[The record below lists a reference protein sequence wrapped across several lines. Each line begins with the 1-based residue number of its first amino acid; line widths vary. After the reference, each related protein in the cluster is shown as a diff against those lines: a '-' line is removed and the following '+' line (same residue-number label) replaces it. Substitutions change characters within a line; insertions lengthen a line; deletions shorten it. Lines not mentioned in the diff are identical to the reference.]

1 MDVVTP
7 SSDDDRVQ
15 VMVDKVLMTNQGGVV
30 LLKTDT
36 EPFAGRVLPIFVD
49 VSQAVNIQMAR
60 TQDLPPRP
68 FTHDLIT
75 TILNSLGA
83 LVVSLSIDDLA
94 QNTFF
99 STINVELDTEGTS
112 RVETFDARPSDG
124 IALALRAD
132 APILVARTVMERASV
147 DPEEFFAVP
156 EEEGDDDLDD
166 LSDLVGR

>member
-1 MDVVTP
+1 MTP
-7 SSDDDRVQ
+7 PSDDDRVQ

-99 STINVELDTEGTS
+99 STINVELDREGTS

-132 APILVARTVMERASV
+132 APILVARSVLERASV